1 MYFTRIP
8 IWWVIWKSYGVGWMF
23 LEGFFKVRECFD
35 DVSLLLIYAWD
46 RMCWRWIKM
55 GTKKTNPLD
64 ATMVSDNW
72 DQSGPKEI
80 AVRKMEG
87 TSNWQVWNLQTV
99 SAVRDALVEIALC
112 VSVRRAQFEIAEQ
125 RITLDWKQAAR
136 LLKNV
141 ARQGSWC
148 GAVSKASEY
157 WAMASSKSWRLNS
170 ELPLSL
176 CEFAQSRIDCESKD
190 C

>member
-1 MYFTRIP
+1 
-8 IWWVIWKSYGVGWMF
+8 MF

-35 DVSLLLIYAWD
+35 DVSLLLIHAWD

-87 TSNWQVWNLQTV
+87 TSN
-99 SAVRDALVEIALC
+99 
-112 VSVRRAQFEIAEQ
+112 
-125 RITLDWKQAAR
+125 
-136 LLKNV
+136 
-141 ARQGSWC
+141 
-148 GAVSKASEY
+148 
-157 WAMASSKSWRLNS
+157 
-170 ELPLSL
+170 
-176 CEFAQSRIDCESKD
+176 
-190 C
+190 